1 MSLTVGTTFPERLF
15 AKVGLE
21 QVQLYAAL
29 SGDDNPIHVDPEAAR
44 SVGLAE
50 PVIQGMLLMGLAD
63 TALAGWLPEA
73 RVKKF
78 ATRFALPVPVGA
90 DVAITGRVVK
100 VDASGATLR
109 VLIKDGTG
117 RMVAM
122 AEAVVAA

>member
-1 MSLTVGTTFPERLF
+1 MTPALGTVFPERIF
-15 AKVGLE
+15 AGVGLD
-21 QVQLYAAL
+21 QVRRYAAL

-73 RVKKF
+73 RVAKLS
-78 ATRFALPVPVGA
+78 TRFALPVPVGA

-109 VLIKDGTG
+109 ILIKDGTG

-122 AEAVVAA
+122 AEAVVA